1 MRINQKIMR
10 NLLFAIA
17 ISLIVTGC
25 QQSGGTRPSPDSTL
39 EAFYQNLCSGEF
51 NLAEGLCDREAMKGY
66 MDSFRSAWERN
77 DSTIRTITTD
87 ILADISIEITE
98 TEQKGQNRTIFY
110 KLTAIDGQTK
120 EKIAT
125 LKKEEGE
132 WKITAITD
140 RH

>member
-1 MRINQKIMR
+1 
-10 NLLFAIA
+10 
-17 ISLIVTGC
+17 
-25 QQSGGTRPSPDSTL
+25 
-39 EAFYQNLCSGEF
+39 
-51 NLAEGLCDREAMKGY
+51 